1 VEHDGLV
8 SRDYVVVAG
17 VDSMYRIQL
26 VRVCAISSIVKSKR
40 RIMLQFLLVV

>member
-1 VEHDGLV
+1 MEHDGFV
-8 SRDYVVVAG
+8 SRDCVVAG

-26 VRVCAISSIVKSKR
+26 VSVCAISSIVKSKR